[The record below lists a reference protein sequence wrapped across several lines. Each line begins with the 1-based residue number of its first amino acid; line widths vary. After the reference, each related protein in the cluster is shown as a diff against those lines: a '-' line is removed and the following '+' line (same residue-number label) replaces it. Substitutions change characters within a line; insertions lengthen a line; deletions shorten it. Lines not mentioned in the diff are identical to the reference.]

1 MRLLDQVHHV
11 IRKNHYSILT
21 EQVYTD
27 WVDMWSPIRSDRFAE
42 GDLFHCLGDL
52 YIASEKLVHY

>member
-1 MRLLDQVHHV
+1 MKRLDQVHHV

-27 WVDMWSPIRSDRFAE
+27 WVDMGSSIRSDRFAE

-52 YIASEKLVHY
+52 YIAP